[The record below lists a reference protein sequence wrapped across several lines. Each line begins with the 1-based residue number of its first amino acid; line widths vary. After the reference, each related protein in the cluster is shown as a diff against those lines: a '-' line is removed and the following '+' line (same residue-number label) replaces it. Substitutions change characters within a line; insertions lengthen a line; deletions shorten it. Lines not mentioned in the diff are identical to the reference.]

1 MPPEL
6 KLARTGNCQLA
17 PICQLYSDPA
27 RNVAIGWAGL
37 ATAVT
42 IPDGTTF
49 YTRCWP
55 DASCENNGG
64 WTDIYFTTYVSSYL
78 NPGGVTPSMFTAF
91 YDGTPAPPPPHPPP
105 SPSPP
110 RPPVQCAP
118 YLPPNCLPWY
128 NNTLNCCMAT
138 ATNSNV
144 LTQLL
149 QILST
154 TTSFADMNAQVA
166 NLVYNKLPV

>member
-6 KLARTGNCQLA
+6 ELFRPGVSNCRVKPNCELYSNSARTEQ
-17 PICQLYSDPA
+17 Y
-27 RNVAIGWAGL
+27 AIGWEGL
-37 ATAVT
+37 ANAVA
-42 IPDGTTF
+42 IPDGTVY
-49 YTRCWP
+49 YTRCNP

-78 NPGGVTPSMFTAF
+78 NPGGVTPSMFSAF
-91 YDGTPAPPPPHPPP
+91 YDGTPSPPPPHPPP

-110 RPPVQCAP
+110 RPPLQCAP

-149 QILST
+149 QILAT
-154 TTSFADMNAQVA
+154 TTSIEDMNAKVA
-166 NLVYNKLPV
+166 D